1 MEFVVEGKIK
11 GKARPRWSSTSGCM
25 YTPLETKQYEKYIA
39 HCFRIAG
46 GQKIEGAVALS
57 ITMLFA
63 IPKSMKKA
71 DKELCKFNEIL
82 PMKKPD
88 IDNCLKAVMDA
99 LNEVAYNDDK
109 QVTENYVV
117 KRWTTGIERLEI
129 EVVEDKGDGEHV

>member
-1 MEFVVEGKIK
+1 MKFVVEGKIK

-25 YTPLETKQYEKYIA
+25 YTPPETKQYESYIA
-39 HCFRIAG
+39 HCFRLAG
-46 GQKIEGAVALS
+46 GQKLEGAVTLS

-99 LNEVAYNDDK
+99 LNKVAYNDDK
-109 QVTENYVV
+109 QVTSENVV
-117 KRWTTGIERLEI
+117 KRWTTGIEKLEI
-129 EVVEDKGDGEHV
+129 EISEDKE